1 MKERPILFSAPMVN
15 AILEGR
21 KTQTRRAM
29 KIQPPSPAYQLGTC
43 VSTTGKKKD
52 VGRHHWIHLAENG
65 YQIIDGKQPY
75 FSRPYGNAGDRLW
88 VRETWALTG
97 RMANA
102 KLSDFLDSEFVL
114 KQHLIHRADAD
125 GYDETV
131 QGWRPSIF
139 MPRWASR
146 ILLEIT
152 GVRVERL
159 QDISEQDAIS
169 EGGQWTDN
177 GPRGWLKPGTAFDDG
192 DKINGWKEGWSHIG
206 ETDPDKCMGSARM
219 SYANLWESI
228 NGAGS
233 WDANPWVWVLEFKRV
248 EK

>member
-1 MKERPILFSAPMVN
+1 MTITIKERPILFSAPMVN

-21 KTQTRRAM
+21 KTQTRRIV
-29 KIQPPSPAYQLGTC
+29 KPQPHQNGDFLWWK
-43 VSTTGKKKD
+43 TGKKEETASSP
-52 VGRHHWIHLAENG
+52 VGVPG
-65 YQIIDGKQPY
+65 SFIDRCQ
-75 FSRPYGNAGDRLW
+75 YGNRGDHLW

-114 KQHLIHRADAD
+114 KQHLIHRANAD

-146 ILLEIT
+146 ISLEIT

-159 QDISEQDAIS
+159 QDISKRDAAAEGLYQLPASGRYVINKGEQYFGCANSD
-169 EGGQWTDN
+169 
-177 GPRGWLKPGTAFDDG
+177 PRVVYADLWER
-192 DKINGWKEGWSHIG
+192 INGE
-206 ETDPDKCMGSARM
+206 D
-219 SYANLWESI
+219 
-228 NGAGS
+228 S
-233 WDANPWVWVLEFKRV
+233 WDQNPWVWVLEFKRV
-248 EK
+248 EQ